1 MRRVDSHWL
10 RMWREIFQHITK
22 RRSSKPR
29 QSWRQWLETQLK
41 IALPW
46 MIVTKKGNTPCFLF
60 FFSLQLD
67 STSLLW
73 PAKILWLMPL
83 FLSKWVLSFFRSL
96 KLLYK
101 KITAHDNTQK
111 LIKWKVYRRYL
122 HIESNILHSHPTENV
137 SIYFSYRQIP
147 LLCAKYPYWRDIFV
161 NTSFWALSRTY

>member
-10 RMWREIFQHITK
+10 RMWCEIFQHITK
-22 RRSSKPR
+22 RRSSKP
-29 QSWRQWLETQLK
+29 RQWLETQLK

-60 FFSLQLD
+60 CFFFSLQLD

-83 FLSKWVLSFFRSL
+83 FLSFFRSL